1 MLRSRAEGEPT
12 VSDEQT
18 PDNLTKASIKRFSIF
33 LKFLASNN
41 LIDKAED
48 YLHSRGIKDLWISL
62 EPIKEI
68 QQMIQSELSAGTQ
81 LSKDAEV
88 IIFSIHTIDFFS
100 PGGEA
105 K

>member
-12 VSDEQT
+12 VSDVQA
-18 PDNLTKASIKRFSIF
+18 PDSLTKASIKRFSIF
-33 LKFLASNN
+33 LKFLAANN

-48 YLHSRGIKDLWISL
+48 YLHSRGIKDLWISV

-68 QQMIQSELSAGTQ
+68 QQMIQSELAKGTK
-81 LSKDAEV
+81 LTEDAEV
-88 IIFSIHTIDFFS
+88 IVFSIHTIDFAQD
-100 PGGEA
+100 GEA